1 MNGGRNRDGKGAR
14 LCSHRLTFS
23 DVKSGT
29 KTWKDAEDKERTWP
43 PYSAQQTDLS
53 LFQGRLGHCIQAN
66 EAPRL
71 ATNCNRKDAKLSLIV
86 NAALTCAPRSSALGQ
101 PLFPKSGSGF
111 DTAPQHPV
119 GVGTTWTRPG
129 FRGQSRASDQGIW
142 SACLGRDRATSTSAS
157 TDPPPTSRFE
167 HGPLWACAP
176 ARFENKAVAGVFLE
190 HGHVAREARSP
201 RFLAANA
208 GFTAHYGPTIALRA
222 CDLSAPPA
230 R

>member
-14 LCSHRLTFS
+14 LCSHRLTFN

-29 KTWKDAEDKERTWP
+29 KTWKDAEDKEGTWP

-101 PLFPKSGSGF
+101 PLFPKSGSRLRHGPPTPRRSRDHLDSPGVSWTVEGF
-111 DTAPQHPV
+111 GSGYLVRVLGARPRHLDLSIQGSAANQPFRARPFM
-119 GVGTTWTRPG
+119 GVRSSSIRKQGRGWRLPGAWTRRP
-129 FRGQSRASDQGIW
+129 
-142 SACLGRDRATSTSAS
+142 
-157 TDPPPTSRFE
+157 
-167 HGPLWACAP
+167 
-176 ARFENKAVAGVFLE
+176 
-190 HGHVAREARSP
+190 
-201 RFLAANA
+201 
-208 GFTAHYGPTIALRA
+208 
-222 CDLSAPPA
+222 
-230 R
+230 